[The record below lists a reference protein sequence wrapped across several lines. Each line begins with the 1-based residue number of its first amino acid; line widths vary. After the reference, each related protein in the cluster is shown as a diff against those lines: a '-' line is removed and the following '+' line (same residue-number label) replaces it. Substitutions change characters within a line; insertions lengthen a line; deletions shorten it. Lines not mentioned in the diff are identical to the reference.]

1 MKKLLLLIGII
12 SLTSCDNVL
21 VKKYGQ
27 TETYRLKPNRKLVN
41 ASWKDDQLWILTKPM
56 KSTDSV
62 ETYRYT
68 EKSKY
73 GIVEGEFIIQ
83 ETK

>member
-27 TETYRLKPNRKLVN
+27 TQTFTLEKNQKLVN
-41 ASWKDDQLWILTKPM
+41 CSWKDDQLWILTKPM

-62 ETYRYT
+62 EVYSYQ

-73 GIVEGEFIIQ
+73 GLIEGEFIIQ